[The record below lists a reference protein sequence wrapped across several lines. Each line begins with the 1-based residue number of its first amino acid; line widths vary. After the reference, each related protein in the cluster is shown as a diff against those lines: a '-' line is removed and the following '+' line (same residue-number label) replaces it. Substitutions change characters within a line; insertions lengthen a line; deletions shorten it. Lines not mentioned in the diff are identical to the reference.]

1 MLALC
6 FINVGLQAGIVKA
19 KLHPRVCIS
28 KGCSVESDF
37 SKMGTKLA
45 PVKMLTLCCALCTGE
60 VLQFGK

>member
-19 KLHPRVCIS
+19 KLHPPVCIS
-28 KGCSVESDF
+28 KGSSVESDF

-45 PVKMLTLCCALCTGE
+45 PVNACFVLCPGE

>member
-45 PVKMLTLCCALCTGE
+45 LLMLALCCALCTGE

>member
-19 KLHPRVCIS
+19 KVHPRVCVS

-37 SKMGTKLA
+37 SKMGTKQ
-45 PVKMLTLCCALCTGE
+45 AL
-60 VLQFGK
+60 